1 METFSFTAI
10 KFKKVDFLGEWRL
23 DWSTHGQP
31 RYKPRTSATLRIIT
45 HDGDIID
52 VTPAKE
58 QPITISEG
66 IIHIPVDLI

>member
-23 DWSTHGQP
+23 DWSTHGQS

-45 HDGDIID
+45 HDGDIVNVI
-52 VTPAKE
+52 PAKE

-66 IIHIPVDLI
+66 IIHIPIDLI